1 MCTLRDMKTGMVAEY
16 NQRNGK
22 QCGYFEIDPFFDR
35 HPVKCFE
42 QWSNVFMSAC
52 PCGKQLLLR
61 GFELFAACNLI
72 TVDFSENKF
81 GVV

>member
-1 MCTLRDMKTGMVAEY
+1 MMTGMVADY
-16 NQRNGK
+16 HQRTENKG
-22 QCGYFEIDPFFDR
+22 GYIENYPFFDWQ
-35 HPVKCFE
+35 PVKCFE